1 MDDSPC
7 KERNFKMKFR
17 VSYLIGGEVLI
28 FVHSYNVPCRFRRK
42 ITFCLRLPNGHV
54 FLGTLANMDIRYD
67 LTIWSRR
74 NSASLFVSH
83 RPSWMNS
90 PTFTNFYFRINGLV
104 SENLSKST
112 LSNPIIP
119 PEKKIAASIIDL
131 PDNVCFNPVFYLHK
145 FPPGIGLRSVNSF
158 NNRVYSGTIFS
169 HNKWG
174 PKRLLGH

>member
-119 PEKKIAASIIDL
+119 PEKKLQPPSLIFQIMCASTRCFICISFLQVLGWGALIASTTGCTL
-131 PDNVCFNPVFYLHK
+131 VQYLA
-145 FPPGIGLRSVNSF
+145 ITNEAQRDC
-158 NNRVYSGTIFS
+158 
-169 HNKWG
+169 
-174 PKRLLGH
+174 